1 MYSLC
6 VIDYRVPMSKRKPAS
21 SQSGIDQYFCNS
33 RKTESPVDEGK
44 KSANDG
50 DQQTLA
56 IPTTSNSTACVD

>member
-1 MYSLC
+1 
-6 VIDYRVPMSKRKPAS
+6 MSKRKPAS